1 MGQSKPGRLGHPAA
15 PRAET
20 GDLAPSQPTGGS
32 CPICKAASE
41 QATRPFCS
49 RRCADVDLSRWLRG
63 AYAIP
68 VPDDQ
73 PGDEDIAKP
82 DPDRDG

>member
-1 MGQSKPGRLGHPAA
+1 M
-15 PRAET
+15 AE
-20 GDLAPSQPTGGS
+20 SRS
-32 CPICKAASE
+32 CPICKRSALKNVTAG
-41 QATRPFCS
+41 RYHPFCS
-49 RRCADVDLSRWLRG
+49 KRCADVDLSRWLRG

-82 DPDRDG
+82 DPDRDA